1 MPGERGIGMTI
12 VDDSSAINSEPVFNA
27 VLTPYRSLGRTGF
40 IILVAITL
48 AITLFNV
55 IFFLVAD
62 ALPVAMF
69 FGLDVLL
76 LYGAFYLNYRAA
88 RAREEVFVSRT
99 ELEIRKVAPSGRA
112 KVSRY
117 NPFWAKFQVDR
128 HHEFGITGM
137 AVTGEGRRTV
147 LGSFLNPD
155 DRESFARAFTAALAS
170 VKRRL

>member
-1 MPGERGIGMTI
+1 MPEMKVGVTI
-12 VDDSSAINSEPVFNA
+12 MDDSSPINSEPVFNA

-40 IILVAITL
+40 IILVTITL
-48 AITLFNV
+48 AIAVFNV

-69 FGLDVLL
+69 FGLDILL

-99 ELEIRKVAPSGRA
+99 ELAIRKVAPSGRA
-112 KVSRY
+112 RVSRY

-128 HHEFGITGM
+128 HQEFGITAM

-155 DRESFARAFTAALAS
+155 DRESFAKAFTAALAS
-170 VKRRL
+170 VKRRI

>member
-1 MPGERGIGMTI
+1 MTI
-12 VDDSSAINSEPVFNA
+12 VDETSTINSEPIFNA

-40 IILVAITL
+40 IILMAITL

-69 FGLDVLL
+69 FGIDMAL
-76 LYGAFYLNYRAA
+76 LYGAFWLNYRSA
-88 RAREEVFVSRT
+88 RAREEVSISRT
-99 ELEIRKVAPSGRA
+99 ELAIRKVAPSGRTR
-112 KVSRY
+112 VSRY

-128 HHEFGITGM
+128 HEEFGITGM
-137 AVTGEGRRTV
+137 AVTGEGRRTSF
-147 LGSFLNPD
+147 GSFLNPD
-155 DRESFARAFTAALAS
+155 DRESFASAFTSALAS

>member
-1 MPGERGIGMTI
+1 MTI
-12 VDDSSAINSEPVFNA
+12 EDDRNAINSEPVFSA
-27 VLTPYRSLGRTGF
+27 VLTPYRSLGRTGLVV
-40 IILVAITL
+40 LVAITL

-69 FGLDVLL
+69 FGLDILL

-112 KVSRY
+112 RVSRY

-137 AVTGEGRRTV
+137 AVTGEGRRTTF
-147 LGSFLNPD
+147 GSFLNPD
-155 DRESFARAFTAALAS
+155 DRESFARAFTSALAI
-170 VKRRL
+170 VKRRI

>member
-1 MPGERGIGMTI
+1 M
-12 VDDSSAINSEPVFNA
+12 DDTSPINSEPVFNA
-27 VLTPYRSLGRTGF
+27 VLTPYRSLGRAGF
-40 IILVAITL
+40 VVLVAITL
-48 AITLFNV
+48 AITVFNV
-55 IFFLVAD
+55 VFFLVAD

-69 FGLDVLL
+69 FGLDVAL

-112 KVSRY
+112 RVSRY

-147 LGSFLNPD
+147 VGSFLNPD
-155 DRESFARAFTAALAS
+155 DRESFAKAFAAALAS
-170 VKRRL
+170 IKRRV

>member
-1 MPGERGIGMTI
+1 M
-12 VDDSSAINSEPVFNA
+12 DDTDPINSEPVFNA
-27 VLTPYRSLGRTGF
+27 VLTPYRSLGRAGLIVLLAGTF
-40 IILVAITL
+40 AI
-48 AITLFNV
+48 AVFNV

-69 FGLDVLL
+69 FGLDILL
-76 LYGAFYLNYRAA
+76 LYGAFYLNYRSA

-99 ELEIRKVAPSGRA
+99 ELAIRKVAPSGRT
-112 KVSRY
+112 KISRY

-128 HHEFGITGM
+128 HQEFGITGM

-170 VKRRL
+170 VKRRI

>member
-1 MPGERGIGMTI
+1 MTI
-12 VDDSSAINSEPVFNA
+12 VDETNTINSEPVFNA

-40 IILVAITL
+40 VILVAVTL

-69 FGLDVLL
+69 FGIDILL
-76 LYGAFYLNYRAA
+76 LYGAFWLNYRSA
-88 RAREEVFVSRT
+88 RAREEVSVSRT
-99 ELEIRKVAPSGRA
+99 ELAIRKVAPSGRTR
-112 KVSRY
+112 VSRY
-117 NPFWAKFQVDR
+117 NPFWARFQVDR
-128 HHEFGITGM
+128 HEEFGITGM
-137 AVTGEGRRTV
+137 AVTEKGRRTT

>member
-1 MPGERGIGMTI
+1 M
-12 VDDSSAINSEPVFNA
+12 DDTDPINSEPVFNA
-27 VLTPYRSLGRTGF
+27 VLTPYRSLGRAGLIVLLAGTF
-40 IILVAITL
+40 AI
-48 AITLFNV
+48 AVFNV

-62 ALPVAMF
+62 AMPVAMF
-69 FGLDVLL
+69 FGLDILL
-76 LYGAFYLNYRAA
+76 LYGAFYLNYRSA

-99 ELEIRKVAPSGRA
+99 ELAIRKVAPSGRT
-112 KVSRY
+112 KISRY

-128 HHEFGITGM
+128 HQEFGITGM

-170 VKRRL
+170 VKRRI

>member
-1 MPGERGIGMTI
+1 MTI
-12 VDDSSAINSEPVFNA
+12 MDDTNAINSEPIFNA

-40 IILVAITL
+40 KILVAITL
-48 AITLFNV
+48 AVTLFNV
-55 IFFLVAD
+55 VFFLVAD

-69 FGLDVLL
+69 FGLDVAL
-76 LYGAFYLNYRAA
+76 LYGAFYLNYRSA
-88 RAREEVFVSRT
+88 RVREEVSISRT

-128 HHEFGITGM
+128 HREYGITSM

-147 LGSFLNPD
+147 FGSFLNPD
-155 DRESFARAFTAALAS
+155 DRESFARAFTSALAS
-170 VKRRL
+170 VKRRI

>member
-1 MPGERGIGMTI
+1 M
-12 VDDSSAINSEPVFNA
+12 DDRNPINSEPVFNA
-27 VLTPYRSLGRTGF
+27 VLTPYRSLGRAGLTV
-40 IILVAITL
+40 LVAITL
-48 AITLFNV
+48 AIAVFNV

-69 FGLDVLL
+69 FGLDILL

-88 RAREEVFVSRT
+88 RAREEVSVSRT
-99 ELEIRKVAPSGRA
+99 ELAIRKVAPSGRA

-128 HHEFGITGM
+128 HHEFGITAM

-155 DRESFARAFTAALAS
+155 DRESFAKAFTAALAS
-170 VKRRL
+170 VKRRI